1 MNALDFAK
9 SAASMIV
16 GIGTSKIVHSIIDNN
31 VETAKAIDTVTVA
44 AGSLVL
50 GSMAADATKKY
61 LDAKIDGA
69 AAWFHSIKE
78 KQND

>member
-1 MNALDFAK
+1 MNALEITK
-9 SAASMIV
+9 TAASMVV

-31 VETAKAIDTVTVA
+31 VVTVKTVDTITVA

-69 AAWFHSIKE
+69 ADWIKSTTE
-78 KQND
+78 KQN